1 MLHDIACYNDKY
13 MKHSNSQICKTPIN
27 VNSSHAYDTKLK
39 MMLDGIRV
47 PQAIQP
53 YLDSKKNIIN

>member
-1 MLHDIACYNDKY
+1 

-53 YLDSKKNIIN
+53 YLDSKKNIINWKTDI

>member
-1 MLHDIACYNDKY
+1 
-13 MKHSNSQICKTPIN
+13 
-27 VNSSHAYDTKLK
+27 

-53 YLDSKKNIIN
+53 YLDSKKNIINWKTDI